1 MQDAGWF
8 LAGISTVLATLASV
22 IAVLFKLLES
32 KNVDRIADL
41 KAQVLKVEARLEES
55 DKRHDEC
62 QLDRSALTTKVA
74 LIEEELRRVA
84 KLQQQ

>member
-8 LAGISTVLATLASV
+8 IAGISTVVATLASV

-32 KNVDRIADL
+32 KNAEMIIHL
-41 KAQVLKVEARLEES
+41 SAQVVKVESRLEES

-62 QLDRSALTTKVA
+62 QLDRAALTTKVA
-74 LIEEELRRVA
+74 LIEDELRRVA